1 MSKSKPAKPRNQST
15 PAATSEAVWFKLYPG
30 KLLAISHHEPDDI
43 KFAKRHRV
51 IALALAMQEKGMDS
65 LADEIMETTA
75 AAMQAAS
82 DHARKAAEARWEKE
96 RRGRVKAGMPEQC
109 PSICPSNATRKELED
124 LGDLGDLENEREP
137 KAAGAAAL
145 SRDRIANPS
154 WREFESFGIEQ
165 GMDPDAVRS
174 CFDYF
179 TASGWV
185 DSKGKPV
192 ANWRGKLTSW
202 VTNQKEIPSKP
213 KRIEP
218 KPGASGKEFSS
229 TLNPRVIR

>member
-1 MSKSKPAKPRNQST
+1 MPNPRNSRTRQPSPIRLPYVRFDAGYHLARIIDMT
-15 PAATSEAVWFKLYPG
+15 PPEAGDYFRRLLIALNTG
-30 KLLAISHHEPDDI
+30 KRGIMPEADAMMDEAQAYFD
-43 KFAKRHRV
+43 AKRRAGSTGGKQTQSRRASTASSTASSHTGKQ
-51 IALALAMQEKGMDS
+51 AGKQAYMQID
-65 LADEIMETTA
+65 T
-75 AAMQAAS
+75 Q
-82 DHARKAAEARWEKE
+82 E
-96 RRGRVKAGMPEQC
+96 RAPG
-109 PSICPSNATRKELED
+109 
-124 LGDLGDLENEREP
+124 
-137 KAAGAAAL
+137 AAGAAAL

-192 ANWRGKLTSW
+192 ESWRGKLHSW

-213 KRIEP
+213 KQVEPESAASDREFRSSISPRII
-218 KPGASGKEFSS
+218 GSDQ
-229 TLNPRVIR
+229 